1 MTVISK
7 PPSGKLHTKISPLID
22 GQLPDFIQS
31 DHPVFSKFLKHYY
44 EYLEAGELVV
54 TVTIDKLLLNLETT
68 SYALDVDGN
77 KIVLEDGAGTS
88 GKFVVGDTITGGTS
102 KATATVLV
110 DDLGNANTPRLFI
123 TSQQKFVTGETVT
136 GAISGSG
143 TVDRYRANPIQ
154 TIQQLLDYADIDNTL
169 YDFLDNFRDE
179 FMNAIPL
186 TLTDGANK
194 RRLLKNIR
202 ELYRAKG
209 TSEGHKIFMRLLL
222 GEDPEVTYPAKFMM
236 KPSDGNWASQTL
248 MRVTPG
254 ANAVASEVVGTTLT
268 GGTFGATAVI
278 ASAVEFVEGNTL
290 IVEFELNPDS
300 LDSTYNFWHGE
311 TVSATSTVQDFVM
324 SFTVKNIVSEAVVTD
339 RSALYKVGDPI
350 VFDTNTNIGNGLAEA
365 RIDNI
370 SAGKV
375 LSVGVDD
382 AGTGY
387 KVGDVL
393 TFTTTDSNT
402 KSPEGFVSIID
413 GSIALDGTSKYYTD
427 DNARRIDEED
437 FILLETGTIKH
448 LEFFEI
454 ELETWTT
461 GASGEKLILDGT
473 DGSSTNAGQKIDME
487 WSIFQASPDTY
498 GTVDDRWVLE
508 EETLANLSD
517 TDIGSIQKLH
527 MKDAGGGFLTIP
539 TVAVASVNTV
549 DGTGAKLIA
558 ETNDIGSAGD
568 VVITNEGF
576 NYSSVPFME
585 FRANFT
591 LKDVS
596 GTFALGNALV
606 SPHVGEIVSYDTDT
620 QILTT
625 TIKDVV
631 RIPLETGDNE
641 GITLEDGLR
650 LSADVKFS
658 EIKLNRTED
667 SDEKIVDEQSGERIV
682 LNATATSDAYFV
694 LEDGTGETA
703 GSAIVYEQPDEM
715 YNPPMRLETDTF
727 AGTWGISLED
737 GVPQGHGSWLA
748 ENAAGDSIL
757 IETAESIGSAST
769 QPGHQLEKMLLE
781 GNLNIPGEALNPIV
795 LSGHGDYI
803 VTNFSID
810 ESDSN
815 IIFNGTDQYYTN
827 EDGVILNEETGD
839 NNIIILDGTD
849 ADGTDAEGKLLHD
862 IDTASG
868 TDLLVLDGID
878 SSSTGI
884 DDNIVHENY
893 IDFFDGA
900 TGINPTPTSITDES
914 GATGKILR
922 RNIARGT
929 ASIATT
935 VETNKTYGEDIE
947 SLIGEDL
954 NRIQDSYYYQQ
965 FSYELSTGYGVESYL
980 TKLKKAVH
988 PAGFAVF
995 GKVKIQSSV
1004 SAGVQAAGS
1013 RLGDAFYDP
1022 LLSPDEKFSPIL
1034 ASTFEILFD
1043 EPIQRRFGVP
1053 VYDSLPGK
1061 YEEQLILEDSESQD
1075 INLGDSII
1083 LESSVAP
1090 PSYLIEESPSHTDGR
1105 IMLDVHASGHGAVQG
1120 QLVLNGTDASSTN
1133 AGDAFVLESSEEY
1146 TSNLVFD
1153 GTEDYGYYSDAG
1165 SDILLDGT
1173 DSSKS
1178 NAGSSFELEDANM
1191 GIESKRFGLYVRP
1204 PTATLLNE
1212 SGGTMQTEESSHGGG
1227 SDYDLSV
1234 VSYVTAKID
1243 LPLTTP
1249 KSLSTGL
1256 VTIGRTPFIN
1266 SRSGIQLEKATGGER
1281 LVMDWNYVPVVGRA
1295 PRLDSQGYTAG
1306 GPGYAIEHGFNPLD
1320 ESAGIVLEDGILG
1333 IPSNDYGFTLEE
1345 IENCTNNYTMLDI
1358 IRSDILLISSDP
1370 DHNVGPNADP
1380 GVGIMLEGSEDGKF
1394 KQEDAATAAGGI
1406 SYDILLEEGV
1416 GFGTNNKLLFEG
1428 TRIEVEDSINQGT
1441 VPYQNYTNSTL
1452 HPWTRPS
1459 HVTTSEY
1466 GGVALEDSITGQLLV
1481 NATDGSASD
1490 AGSKFKFEYFT
1501 DDFTHDSAAS
1511 VHFSPIFG
1519 RFDSTEVSW
1528 DSVSLGR
1535 EEYLES
1541 EPKTFDQPY

>member
-1 MTVISK
+1 
-7 PPSGKLHTKISPLID
+7 
-22 GQLPDFIQS
+22 
-31 DHPVFSKFLKHYY
+31 
-44 EYLEAGELVV
+44 
-54 TVTIDKLLLNLETT
+54 
-68 SYALDVDGN
+68 
-77 KIVLEDGAGTS
+77 
-88 GKFVVGDTITGGTS
+88 
-102 KATATVLV
+102 
-110 DDLGNANTPRLFI
+110 
-123 TSQQKFVTGETVT
+123 
-136 GAISGSG
+136 
-143 TVDRYRANPIQ
+143 
-154 TIQQLLDYADIDNTL
+154 
-169 YDFLDNFRDE
+169 
-179 FMNAIPL
+179 
-186 TLTDGANK
+186 
-194 RRLLKNIR
+194 
-202 ELYRAKG
+202 
-209 TSEGHKIFMRLLL
+209 MRLLL

-248 MRVTPG
+248 MRVYPG
-254 ANAVASEVVGTTLT
+254 ANAVASEVVGTMIT
-268 GGTFGATAVI
+268 GGTSGAMAVI
-278 ASAVEFVEGNTL
+278 ASAYEFVEGNTL

-300 LDSTYNFWHGE
+300 LNSLYSFVHGE
-311 TVSATSTVQDFVM
+311 TVSATSTVQDVPM
-324 SFTVKNIVSEAVVTD
+324 TFTVKNIVNEAVVTD
-339 RSALYKVGDPI
+339 RSALYNVGET
-350 VFDTNTNIGNGLAEA
+350 VVMDTNVNIGNGLAEA

-370 SAGKV
+370 NEGWVS
-375 LSVGVDD
+375 GVSIDD

-387 KVGDVL
+387 KVGDPL
-393 TFTTTDSNT
+393 TFTTVPNT
-402 KSPEGFVSIID
+402 KPPIGFVSIID
-413 GSIALDGTSKYYTD
+413 GSIALNGTSKYYVD
-427 DNARRIDEED
+427 DNGRRVDEDD
-437 FILLETGTIKH
+437 FILLETGTIRH
-448 LEFFEI
+448 LEYFDV
-454 ELETWTT
+454 ELEINTT
-461 GASGEKLILDGT
+461 GDPGENLILDGT
-473 DGSSTNAGQKIDME
+473 NISSDNAGHKMSME
-487 WSIFQASPDTY
+487 WAIFQSTPDTY
-498 GTVDDRWVLE
+498 GTDNDRWVIE
-508 EETLANLSD
+508 EGTPVNLSA
-517 TDIGSIQKLH
+517 TDIGSIQGIHLQNG
-527 MKDAGGGFLTIP
+527 GGGFKSIP
-539 TVAVASVNTV
+539 AVSVASTNTV
-549 DGTGAKLIA
+549 DGTGSSLIA
-558 ETNDIGSAGD
+558 TTDTIGSVGD
-568 VVITNEGF
+568 VVIANEGF
-576 NYSSVPFME
+576 NYSSAPFLE

-596 GTFALGNALV
+596 GTFTLGNDLI
-606 SPHVGEIVSYDTDT
+606 SPFVGEVKSYDSTS
-620 QILTT
+620 QVLSTT
-625 TIKDVV
+625 FKDVV
-631 RIPLETGDNE
+631 RIPLETGDAE
-641 GITLEDGLR
+641 GICLEDGTK
-650 LSADVKFS
+650 SASDIKLS
-658 EIKLNRTED
+658 EIKLTRTTD
-667 SDEKIVDEQSGERIV
+667 TDEKIIDEQSGERIV
-682 LNATATSDAYFV
+682 LNARATNDAHFV

-715 YNPPMRLETDTF
+715 YNPPMRLEVRTPMES
-727 AGTWGISLED
+727 GGISIED
-737 GVPQGHGSWLA
+737 GVPLGHTSYVVT
-748 ENAAGDSIL
+748 NATGDGIIS
-757 IETAESIGSAST
+757 ETAISIGSAST
-769 QPGHQLEKMLLE
+769 VPGHQLERILFE
-781 GNLNIPGEALNPIV
+781 GNINIPGEALDPVV
-795 LSGHGDYI
+795 LSGAGNYI

-1075 INLGDSII
+1075 INPGDSII

-1191 GIESKRFGLYVRP
+1191 GIEFKRFGLYDRP
-1204 PTATLLNE
+1204 PTSTLLNE
-1212 SGGTMQTEESSHGGG
+1212 SGGTMQTEESSVGGG
-1227 SDYDLSV
+1227 MS
-1234 VSYVTAKID
+1234 T
-1243 LPLTTP
+1243 
-1249 KSLSTGL
+1249 LST
-1256 VTIGRTPFIN
+1256 
-1266 SRSGIQLEKATGGER
+1266 
-1281 LVMDWNYVPVVGRA
+1281 
-1295 PRLDSQGYTAG
+1295 
-1306 GPGYAIEHGFNPLD
+1306 
-1320 ESAGIVLEDGILG
+1320 
-1333 IPSNDYGFTLEE
+1333 
-1345 IENCTNNYTMLDI
+1345 
-1358 IRSDILLISSDP
+1358 
-1370 DHNVGPNADP
+1370 
-1380 GVGIMLEGSEDGKF
+1380 
-1394 KQEDAATAAGGI
+1394 
-1406 SYDILLEEGV
+1406 SYD
-1416 GFGTNNKLLFEG
+1416 
-1428 TRIEVEDSINQGT
+1428 
-1441 VPYQNYTNSTL
+1441 NS
-1452 HPWTRPS
+1452 
-1459 HVTTSEY
+1459 V
-1466 GGVALEDSITGQLLV
+1466 
-1481 NATDGSASD
+1481 
-1490 AGSKFKFEYFT
+1490 
-1501 DDFTHDSAAS
+1501 
-1511 VHFSPIFG
+1511 
-1519 RFDSTEVSW
+1519 
-1528 DSVSLGR
+1528 
-1535 EEYLES
+1535 
-1541 EPKTFDQPY
+1541 

>member
-1 MTVISK
+1 
-7 PPSGKLHTKISPLID
+7 
-22 GQLPDFIQS
+22 
-31 DHPVFSKFLKHYY
+31 
-44 EYLEAGELVV
+44 
-54 TVTIDKLLLNLETT
+54 
-68 SYALDVDGN
+68 
-77 KIVLEDGAGTS
+77 
-88 GKFVVGDTITGGTS
+88 
-102 KATATVLV
+102 
-110 DDLGNANTPRLFI
+110 
-123 TSQQKFVTGETVT
+123 
-136 GAISGSG
+136 
-143 TVDRYRANPIQ
+143 
-154 TIQQLLDYADIDNTL
+154 
-169 YDFLDNFRDE
+169 
-179 FMNAIPL
+179 
-186 TLTDGANK
+186 
-194 RRLLKNIR
+194 
-202 ELYRAKG
+202 
-209 TSEGHKIFMRLLL
+209 MRLLL

-268 GGTFGATAVI
+268 GRTSGATAVI
-278 ASAVEFVEGNTL
+278 ASVVEFVEGNTL

-454 ELETWTT
+454 ELEINTT
-461 GASGEKLILDGT
+461 GDPGENLILDGT

-667 SDEKIVDEQSGERIV
+667 SDEKIVDEQSGRRIV

-827 EDGVILNEETGD
+827 EGGALLDEETGD
-839 NNIIILDGTD
+839 NNTIILDGID
-849 ADGTDAEGKLLHD
+849 ADSTNAGQKLLQD

-868 TDLLVLDGID
+868 TDMLVLDGID
-878 SSSTGI
+878 SSSTGFG
-884 DDNIVHENY
+884 DSIVHENY
-893 IDFFDGA
+893 IDLFAGA
-900 TGINPTPTSITDES
+900 TGVNPSPTTITDEF
-914 GATGKILR
+914 GATGTIVKS
-922 RNIARGT
+922 NIARGT
-929 ASIATT
+929 TTIDTT
-935 VETNKTYGEDIE
+935 VETNKTYGVDIE
-947 SLIGEDL
+947 GLIGEDL

-965 FSYELSTGYGVESYL
+965 FSYELSTGFGFENYL

-1004 SAGVQAAGS
+1004 SAGVQDAGS
-1013 RLGDAFYDP
+1013 RLGDEYYTDQYILPPAD
-1022 LLSPDEKFSPIL
+1022 KFSPIL
-1034 ASTFEILFD
+1034 ASTFDVLFPVI
-1043 EPIQRRFGVP
+1043 PIQRRHAVP
-1053 VYDSLPGK
+1053 VYDSLPGE

-1075 INLGDSII
+1075 INLGDAI
-1083 LESSVAP
+1083 LAESSTTP
-1090 PSYLIEESPSHTDGR
+1090 PTYMIEENPSHTDGR
-1105 IMLDVHASGHGAVQG
+1105 IMLEVHGREAGFTWVDTEGVRQYQDPHGVAYD
-1120 QLVLNGTDASSTN
+1120 QLLLNGTDASSTN
-1133 AGDAFVLESSEEY
+1133 ADGGFVLESSEEY

-1173 DSSKS
+1173 DSNKS

-1191 GIESKRFGLYVRP
+1191 GIEFKRFGLYVRT

-1227 SDYDLSV
+1227 SDYEMSVTSV
-1234 VSYVTAKID
+1234 VIAKIN

-1266 SRSGIQLEKATGGER
+1266 SYSGIQLEKATGGER
-1281 LVMDWNYVPVVGRA
+1281 LVMDWNYVSVTGRS

-1306 GPGYAIEHGFNPLD
+1306 GPGYAVEHGFNPIGS
-1320 ESAGIVLEDGILG
+1320 SAGIILEDSVLG
-1333 IPSNDYGFTLEE
+1333 IPSNDYG
-1345 IENCTNNYTMLDI
+1345 
-1358 IRSDILLISSDP
+1358 
-1370 DHNVGPNADP
+1370 
-1380 GVGIMLEGSEDGKF
+1380 
-1394 KQEDAATAAGGI
+1394 
-1406 SYDILLEEGV
+1406 
-1416 GFGTNNKLLFEG
+1416 
-1428 TRIEVEDSINQGT
+1428 
-1441 VPYQNYTNSTL
+1441 
-1452 HPWTRPS
+1452 
-1459 HVTTSEY
+1459 
-1466 GGVALEDSITGQLLV
+1466 
-1481 NATDGSASD
+1481 
-1490 AGSKFKFEYFT
+1490 
-1501 DDFTHDSAAS
+1501 
-1511 VHFSPIFG
+1511 
-1519 RFDSTEVSW
+1519 
-1528 DSVSLGR
+1528 
-1535 EEYLES
+1535 
-1541 EPKTFDQPY
+1541 